1 MATKRPHKGLPKLFV
16 GSAVENLDVAHAI
29 QEALQNDAE
38 VTVWT
43 EDVFTLSDSALS
55 GFQRVLEG
63 ADCALF
69 ISDIAT
75 GKRASSSINPNLT
88 LELGMSI
95 GFLGAERT
103 ACLLT
108 ARSAPDLPSYLRGI
122 SVFRFSGSIPD
133 KLRAAIV
140 PIANSV
146 RRWMRKSGRRKSRSK
161 QRAHPSEL
169 IPRVLKKTKRP
180 VKPRAVESQSRSA
193 RNSVFISYSHADS
206 KWLARISTMLTPLV
220 RSDRI
225 SVWDDTVIKPGAKWG
240 PEIKRAIAS
249 ARVALLLVSPSFLA
263 SRFILDDELPPIL
276 NAAEEKGLVIVWAL
290 VSACLYKKTAIAEYQ
305 AAHPIAK
312 PLDSLPPPKRN
323 QALLAIAETI
333 GAALESGR
341 PKA

>member
-1 MATKRPHKGLPKLFV
+1 MPKRSHKGLPKLFV

-75 GKRASSSINPNLT
+75 GKRAPSINPNLT

-108 ARSAPDLPSYLRGI
+108 APSAPELPSYLRGI

-133 KLRAAIV
+133 KLRAAIA
-140 PIANSV
+140 PIANSI

-180 VKPRAVESQSRSA
+180 VKRRAVESKSRSV
-193 RNSVFISYSHADS
+193 RNSVFISYSHADLR
-206 KWLARISTMLTPLV
+206 WLAKISTMLTPLV

-225 SVWDDTVIKPGAKWG
+225 SVWDDTLIKPGAKWG

-276 NAAEEKGLVIVWAL
+276 KAAEAKGLVIVWAL
-290 VSACLYKKTAIAEYQ
+290 VSACLYKKTPIAEYQ

-312 PLDSLPPPKRN
+312 PLDSLAPPKRN
-323 QALLAIAETI
+323 QCLLAIAETI

-341 PKA
+341 PKV